1 MAFITFL
8 QSASGRVARTLFG
21 LVLLY
26 VGARTTSIAGL
37 LLLMTGLIPIVTAV
51 ANVCLMADAYDLF
64 ARPKAV
70 HGAPAERG
78 R

>member
-8 QSASGRVARTLFG
+8 QSVPGRVARVLFG
-21 LVLLY
+21 LALLY

-37 LLLMTGLIPIVTAV
+37 LLLMTGLIPVVTAA
-51 ANVCLMADAYDLF
+51 ANVCLLADAYDLF
-64 ARPKAV
+64 IHPKAA
-70 HGAPAERG
+70 HHAPVVRS